1 MIIFIPIEV
10 LFLWMLGRSISGFK
24 IMKNGRLFY
33 LRTLQG
39 DFVSMFFPI
48 FLQYDIRNKKNQS
61 STAATSPL
69 LQLALSARVQ
79 INPVEIKKCNSDL
92 VLHLWTKYRDVFGR
106 HIFLSFFSCHTR
118 KCTSFYLTHFIFA
131 WHTNV
136 NPATPRVWSQ
146 NVQRQHI
153 WPKKAWNVRIL
164 QHYFWCT
171 RVSIY
176 YS

>member
-1 MIIFIPIEV
+1 
-10 LFLWMLGRSISGFK
+10 MLGRSISGFK

-39 DFVSMFFPI
+39 DFVSKFFPI

-106 HIFLSFFSCHTR
+106 HIFLSFFFMPYKKMYFFLLDPFHICMAY
-118 KCTSFYLTHFIFA
+118 KC
-131 WHTNV
+131 
-136 NPATPRVWSQ
+136 
-146 NVQRQHI
+146 
-153 WPKKAWNVRIL
+153 
-164 QHYFWCT
+164 
-171 RVSIY
+171 
-176 YS
+176 